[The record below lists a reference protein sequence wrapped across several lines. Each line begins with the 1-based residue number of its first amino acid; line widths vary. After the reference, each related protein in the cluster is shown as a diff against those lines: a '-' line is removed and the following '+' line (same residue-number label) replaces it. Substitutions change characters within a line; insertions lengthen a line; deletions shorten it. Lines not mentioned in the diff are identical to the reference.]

1 MNDNA
6 KRTQAWLWLTVPIAV
21 LTAIAAGSGLFIKGL
36 YSASPTFVVAQTVGW
51 DLVTL
56 IIVLPAL
63 IISAIIAGR
72 KSQRARLIWLGML
85 VYLVYL
91 YIWVPFTVHFNSM
104 FLIYMA
110 LLGCSSYA
118 LMGGL
123 ATSDLAGIKANF
135 TEKTPVKVVSIV
147 LGVMVVLGYIF
158 WLTHIISAYIE
169 GDIPQFAKWTETPTH
184 AFYVLDMALI
194 FPAMGLAAVWLWRK
208 RDLGYTLAGVLL
220 TTHLAAMLGVMS
232 EMFSSVRYGHQTDIP
247 PEFTIIVIIAAVTL
261 GLLIWFL
268 KELKQG

>member
-21 LTAIAAGSGLFIKGL
+21 LTAIAAGSGLFIKDL

-158 WLTHIISAYIE
+158 WLTHIISAYIG
-169 GDIPQFAKWTETPTH
+169 GDIPQFAKWTETPTQ
-184 AFYVLDMALI
+184 L
-194 FPAMGLAAVWLWRK
+194 
-208 RDLGYTLAGVLL
+208 
-220 TTHLAAMLGVMS
+220 
-232 EMFSSVRYGHQTDIP
+232 
-247 PEFTIIVIIAAVTL
+247 FTC
-261 GLLIWFL
+261 
-268 KELKQG
+268 